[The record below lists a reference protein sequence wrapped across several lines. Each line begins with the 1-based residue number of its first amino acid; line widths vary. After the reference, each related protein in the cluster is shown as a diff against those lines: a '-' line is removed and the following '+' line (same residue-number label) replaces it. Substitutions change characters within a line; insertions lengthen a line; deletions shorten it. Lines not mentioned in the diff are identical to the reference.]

1 MGVQSFFKQR
11 RPRQFEHKLIYWDPR
26 REELQKRV
34 ARVRQELVA
43 SGELSAEEAQR
54 RTAAEEALPTGADR
68 MLPDSA
74 EHYDPSSQVRGSFMR
89 STQHLQRQ
97 HERGLTAADR
107 DRRTIRLMLGLLLLG
122 FAFWYFF
129 LR

>member
-1 MGVQSFFKQR
+1 
-11 RPRQFEHKLIYWDPR
+11 
-26 REELQKRV
+26 
-34 ARVRQELVA
+34 
-43 SGELSAEEAQR
+43 
-54 RTAAEEALPTGADR
+54 

-74 EHYDPSSQVRGSFMR
+74 EHYDPSSQVRCSFMR

>member
-1 MGVQSFFKQR
+1 
-11 RPRQFEHKLIYWDPR
+11 
-26 REELQKRV
+26 
-34 ARVRQELVA
+34 
-43 SGELSAEEAQR
+43 
-54 RTAAEEALPTGADR
+54 
-68 MLPDSA
+68 
-74 EHYDPSSQVRGSFMR
+74 MR

>member
-43 SGELSAEEAQR
+43 SGELTAEEAQR
-54 RTAAEEALPTGADR
+54 RTADEEALSTDEDQ

-89 STQHLQRQ
+89 STQHLQHQ